1 MKFAS
6 QDIFENLDNCFS
18 GIVRRVHYSMEY
30 ESCLEY
36 FLRLRLY
43 EGFILRDLK
52 VLKKG
57 GDQSIFVELILPW
70 KQQVTIG
77 YKICALCEDHSKRFV

>member
-1 MKFAS
+1 
-6 QDIFENLDNCFS
+6 
-18 GIVRRVHYSMEY
+18 MEY

-57 GDQSIFVELILPW
+57 EDQSSILVELSLPW
-70 KQQVTIG
+70 KPQVTIG
-77 YKICALCEDHSKRFV
+77 YKICALSEDYAKKFVFMLPFSGLH